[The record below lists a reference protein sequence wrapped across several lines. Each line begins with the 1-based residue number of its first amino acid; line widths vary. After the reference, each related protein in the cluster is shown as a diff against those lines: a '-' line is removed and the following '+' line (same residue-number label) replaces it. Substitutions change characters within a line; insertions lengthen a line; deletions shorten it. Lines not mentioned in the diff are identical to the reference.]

1 APNEPSPEET
11 PSVDD
16 DLSSELSDPDD
27 IDALMDSMAAAP
39 NEPSPEETPSVDD
52 DLSQELSDPDDIDAL
67 MDSMAAAPNEPSPE
81 ETPSVDDD
89 LSSELS
95 DPDDIDALMDSMA
108 APTASENN
116 PLVEAEPS
124 NDTIPTVE
132 DEQPSEIEQSSPTEG
147 DNKAL
152 IDNLPEEYVESFL
165 AVDLSELAESN
176 VEEPEPIVTQEQVSD
191 DIDIDALLAE
201 EQEKQEVSPQEQQGS
216 VEEDLDIDD
225 LLAEVAQES
234 GALSDDEPLEIGDD
248 IESAN
253 TEDITDGLSDEL
265 QADLN
270 AEFDESTLSELLN
283 DEQTSNEAVE
293 ITPDFTDSNVLAD
306 LLADDN
312 EKTQI
317 EKVEAKELEDIEEL
331 DNLDFDE
338 LLANIEEEPAESSS
352 ESFNVSAE
360 QQAEE
365 KETSNDFSQ
374 DTESQNKNF
383 ISVDELISE
392 TLSEGSDD
400 EEPYDKTNIDVGLGE
415 FPEFTRD
422 INQIDVDED
431 DDSGVT
437 AKLDLAKVYIEIGDN
452 DNAEVILQDVVKLGD
467 ADQQYEAQQ
476 LLDGL
481 K

>member
-1 APNEPSPEET
+1 MDKPSAEET

-39 NEPSPEETPSVDD
+39 AAEESSAEEIPSVDD
-52 DLSQELSDPDDIDAL
+52 DLSSELSDPDDIDAL
-67 MDSMAAAPNEPSPE
+67 MDSMAAAPAAEKPSAE
-81 ETPSVDDD
+81 EIPSVDDD

-116 PLVEAEPS
+116 PLVEAEPT

-132 DEQPSEIEQSSPTEG
+132 DEQPNESEHSSPTEG

-165 AVDLSELAESN
+165 AVDLSDLAESN
-176 VEEPEPIVTQEQVSD
+176 VEEPEPIVNQEQASD

-201 EQEKQEVSPQEQQGS
+201 EQKISPQEQEGR

-234 GALSDDEPLEIGDD
+234 GALTDDKPLEIGDD

-283 DEQTSNEAVE
+283 DEQSRNEAVE

-312 EKTQI
+312 ENTQV

-352 ESFNVSAE
+352 ESFDVSAE
-360 QQAEE
+360 QQVEE
-365 KETSNDFSQ
+365 EETPSDFSQ
-374 DTESQNKNF
+374 NTESQNKDF

-467 ADQQYEAQQ
+467 ADQQFEAQQ